1 MVQFT
6 NSFVVRPFVKSSL
19 YPAILP
25 SKVFPMKGATQTVRI
40 GFSPENCATCKGQ
53 GVASDSGSCRLVGAK
68 EASWSYNLPF
78 VVLGVMVAAA
88 EKCSVSGLEPSIVW
102 SVAEP
107 DGVGPRF
114 ILALQNP
121 SKPSLKPSRVE
132 YLFEK
137 SSADWSRVVA

>member
-1 MVQFT
+1 MVSLLKT
-6 NSFVVRPFVKSSL
+6 ARPAKVKES
-19 YPAILP
+19 
-25 SKVFPMKGATQTVRI
+25 TQTAVL
-40 GFSPENCATCKGQ
+40 
-53 GVASDSGSCRLVGAK
+53 VRLVGAK
-68 EASWSYNLPF
+68 EESWSYNLPF

-107 DGVGPRF
+107 DGAGPRF
-114 ILALQNP
+114 ILAQQNP